1 MVLIA
6 GGVLAELEK
15 ITAEPPC
22 GEPVLDSCF
31 HTAPMTFPLP
41 RLTSRLSSSDAHAR
55 AATLRASCYAFCSF
69 TELGRKLFDA
79 LPSITKRFVELE
91 GAGHNDIPYHDP
103 SRYLREV
110 SAFLREARAKACDV

>member
-1 MVLIA
+1 MVCWLNQRRLQLSRY
-6 GGVLAELEK
+6 VES
-15 ITAEPPC
+15 PC
-22 GEPVLDSCF
+22 FNSCF
-31 HTAPMTFPLP
+31 HTAPTTYPLP
-41 RLTSRLSSSDAHAR
+41 GLTYRLPSSDAHAR
-55 AATLRASCYAFCSF
+55 ATTLRCYTSCSF